1 MLRTIV
7 VVSSTLLAL
16 SLSSFAQDESTK
28 PTGYLEAQNAL
39 LRARQQQ
46 RRDMLRE
53 ALKAQQQAEPPVPV
67 RQVTVQEKANSA
79 VTQDYR
85 KKSEAYLEAQAAV
98 LQARQQ
104 QRRDMLREA
113 LKAQQQTEPPVPVRQ
128 MTAQEKAE
136 LRQQL
141 RLQMRQQRDDLT
153 RKEEQ

>member
-1 MLRTIV
+1 MLRIF
-7 VVSSTLLAL
+7 VVSFTLLAL
-16 SLSSFAQDESTK
+16 SLSAFAQDEITK

-53 ALKAQQQAEPPVPV
+53 ALKAQQV
-67 RQVTVQEKANSA
+67 
-79 VTQDYR
+79 
-85 KKSEAYLEAQAAV
+85 
-98 LQARQQ
+98 
-104 QRRDMLREA
+104 
-113 LKAQQQTEPPVPVRQ
+113 EPPVPVRQ

-141 RLQMRQQRDDLT
+141 RLQLRQQREDLI